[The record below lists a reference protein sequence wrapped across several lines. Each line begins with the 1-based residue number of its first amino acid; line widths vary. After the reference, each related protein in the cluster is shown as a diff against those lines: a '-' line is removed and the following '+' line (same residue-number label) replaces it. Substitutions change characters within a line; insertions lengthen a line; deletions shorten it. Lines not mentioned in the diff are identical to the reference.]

1 MTHSLNKTSR
11 RMVLAGGAAFVAF
24 PKGAF
29 ALSASQAESFVQ
41 TVVNEVL
48 SIVNSG
54 QSEAAVLPQFERLF
68 GRYAGISTIARS
80 VLGPAY
86 RAASGAQQRQFNEAF
101 QHYMSFKYGRQF
113 NEFRGSSISIV
124 RVREAGNA
132 QFLVGSQVRQPN
144 QSPFALEFHV
154 FDSGSGGPKMFDLII
169 EGIRLISSEREEVRA
184 MLNAEGNNLNRLIA
198 RLNAY

>member
-1 MTHSLNKTSR
+1 MTHSLNNTSR
-11 RMVLAGGAAFVAF
+11 RMVLAGGAALFAF
-24 PKGAF
+24 PKGAL
-29 ALSASQAESFVQ
+29 ALSASQAESFVAI
-41 TVVNEVL
+41 VINEVM

-54 QSEAAVLPQFERLF
+54 QSEAVVLPQFETLF
-68 GRYAGISTIARS
+68 SRYAGISTIARS

-86 RAASGAQQRQFNEAF
+86 RAASGAQQRQFNDAF
-101 QHYMSFKYGRQF
+101 RHYMSYKYGRQF
-113 NEFRGSSISIV
+113 NEFRGSTVTIV
-124 RVREAGNA
+124 RVREAGDA
-132 QFLVGSQVRQPN
+132 QFLVESQVRQPN

-184 MLNAEGNNLNRLIA
+184 MLNAEGNNINRLIA